1 MRKFGHLILAI
12 LCICVAFLPAVMGE
26 NPRDQI
32 LNKTSGSITIID
44 SVGRNV
50 TVDLPVK
57 RIIPTDYRT
66 TEALLAI
73 GAGEMIVGVDT
84 AFHQRMAEFGLKDIP
99 EASVHSGEINYE
111 EILKLEPD
119 LIILPTSGASY
130 ADEVSKKLQGL
141 PVVVMSSTD
150 KDDMTTELGILGQIL
165 GKEDQAGLLLN
176 WTKKYTNIVEER
188 TKNLKPEEMPTFYY
202 EYMSESSKWQAIP
215 PTNSAGKVVEGCG
228 GRNIAKGL
236 KLNGSV
242 AQVEA
247 EWVLAQNPDFIF
259 MDLMKGFDS
268 GPEKTVDDMK
278 ILLQKYIDV
287 REKDGFKDLN
297 ATKDGHVYLIDRDMI
312 TGPRWVIGHVY
323 FARWLHPELFKDLDP
338 EAMNKEY
345 LKEFQGIDVKGTWA
359 YPLPQ

>member
-1 MRKFGHLILAI
+1 MLAI
-12 LCICVAFLPAVMGE
+12 LCICVALLPAAMGDG
-26 NPRDQI
+26 PRDQVV
-32 LNKTSGSITIID
+32 NKTAGSITIID

-50 TVDLPVK
+50 TIDLPVK
-57 RIIPTDYRT
+57 KIIPTDYRT

-73 GAGEMIVGVDT
+73 GSRDMIVGVDT
-84 AFHQRMAEFGLKDIP
+84 AFHQRMAEFGLKDVP

-130 ADEVSKKLQGL
+130 ADEVSKKLSGL
-141 PVVVMSSTD
+141 PVIVMSCTTRQ
-150 KDDMTTELGILGQIL
+150 DMIPEIKIMGQVL
-165 GKEDQAGLLLN
+165 GKEEQAGKLAG
-176 WTKKYTNIVEER
+176 WIEKYTDTVESR
-188 TKNLKPEEMPTFYY
+188 TKDLKPEEKPTFYY

-215 PTNSAGKVVEGCG
+215 PTNGAGLVIEGCG
-228 GRNIAKGL
+228 GRNIAEGL

-247 EWVLAQNPDFIF
+247 EWVLQKNPDFIF

-268 GPEKTVDDMK
+268 GPGKTADDMK
-278 ILLQKYIDV
+278 ALLQKYTDA

-297 ATKDGHVYLIDRDMI
+297 ATKNGRVYLIDRDMI

-323 FARWLHPELFKDLDP
+323 FAKWLHPDLFKDLDP
-338 EAMNKEY
+338 EDMNREY
-345 LKEFQGIDVKGTWA
+345 LKTFEGVEVNGTWA